1 MAVGCVDAGS
11 KENEV
16 STIQHTRTAWRV
28 GVVAGM
34 ASYIDAAAI
43 VSTGIGLV
51 LYQMTFGLSELEFGA
66 LSAALTFGVAIGAL
80 VGGRLG
86 DRFGRR
92 SVFLITMLMIVVGS
106 AALVFSTSFTLLL
119 VGILL
124 VGLGTGADLP
134 VSLATIAEAATDRN
148 RGKLIG
154 FSQVLWYAG
163 ILITV
168 GVSTVVGG
176 MGQLGGQI
184 LFGHVGV
191 VALIVLALRFG
202 IPESSAWRDAH
213 AAQLEAVEAGTTKV
227 SVLRALLTD
236 PRYVVPFFALLV
248 FYSLVNLAANTTGQF
263 GTYVAV
269 NVVGISVQTNS
280 LINLITLPVGILLG
294 FWFMRIVDGR
304 YRMAYYVFGA
314 IASTLGLAAP
324 AIFGFSIVTLI
335 LIYVGAAIGG
345 SFAFEAIMKV
355 WTQESFPTL
364 LRASAQGGIIAV
376 ARLIAAGVAFFTPM
390 LLNTAQLAYGILAI
404 IVAIGYLVAWL
415 AFRRR
420 PVPTAQVEAKTYV
433 DGGVV

>member
-1 MAVGCVDAGS
+1 M
-11 KENEV
+11 
-16 STIQHTRTAWRV
+16 TAETTSRRAWWI

-43 VSTGIGLV
+43 VSSGIGLV
-51 LYQMTFGLSELEFGA
+51 LYQISFGLTELQFGA
-66 LSAALTFGVAIGAL
+66 LSAALTLGVAIGAI

-92 SVFLITMLMIVVGS
+92 SVFVITMAMIVIGS
-106 AALVFSTSFTLLL
+106 AVLVFSTSFVPLLI
-119 VGILL
+119 GILL

-154 FSQVLWYAG
+154 FSQILWYGG
-163 ILITV
+163 ILATV
-168 GVSTVVGG
+168 SISTGVGG

-184 LFGHVGV
+184 LFAHVGV
-191 VALIVLALRFG
+191 VALIILLLRLS
-202 IPESSAWRDAH
+202 IPESRVWRDAH
-213 AAQLEAVEAGTTKV
+213 TASLSVV
-227 SVLRALLTD
+227 SGEDAPVSRLRTILTD
-236 PRYVVPFFALLV
+236 RRLAFPFFALLV
-248 FYSLVNLAANTTGQF
+248 FYTLVNLAANTTGQF

-280 LINLITLPVGILLG
+280 LINLLTLPVGILLG
-294 FWFMRIVDGR
+294 FWFMRIVDGPR
-304 YRMAYYVFGA
+304 RMAYYAFGA

-324 AIFGFSIVTLI
+324 AIFGFSLLTLV

-364 LRASAQGGIIAV
+364 LRASAQGSIIAV
-376 ARLIAAGVAFFTPM
+376 ARLVAAGVALVTPM
-390 LLNTAQLAYGILAI
+390 LLGAAQLAYGGLAI
-404 IVAIGYLVAWL
+404 VVAIGYLVAWF
-415 AFRRR
+415 AFRKR
-420 PVPTAQVEAKTYV
+420 PVPAVAAEKTAFSDVA
-433 DGGVV
+433 